1 MLFRVLWVDTCGLE
15 VAVVI
20 SALYTL
26 GLIYL
31 SDPMHQQITTQEID
45 MEKYLEYKQW
55 WLQYGIGH
63 YRYTPAS
70 TDEELF
76 EGYINSM
83 TTYEL
88 METLANWGD

>member
-1 MLFRVLWVDTCGLE
+1 
-15 VAVVI
+15 VAGVT

-31 SDPMHQQITTQEID
+31 SDPMHQLITTQEID

-55 WLQYGIGH
+55 WLQYGIWG
-63 YRYTPAS
+63 YQYTPAS

-76 EGYINSM
+76 EGHINSM
-83 TTYEL
+83 TTHEL
-88 METLANWGD
+88 METLANWGE